1 MPGPL
6 SLAPSCCEPD
16 CDEAISIQ
24 VPGAPGVDGTN
35 GTDGEAGENAF
46 TTTSAQFAM
55 PAEGATVSVLMGST
69 AWLVL
74 NQPLAVQTAGTM
86 LVNSITNSTT
96 AVLLN
101 PENTG
106 TGAYAA
112 NAAPATAIPAG
123 SKISPS
129 GVQGPSGALTGA
141 AGGDLKG
148 TYPNPKILVA
158 NTKGSIPAGNGT
170 DTIAKAV
177 GGNGT
182 ILHADSTQAT
192 GLAYRGVD
200 LAGVN
205 TTISGAVPIANGG
218 TGQATKATGFD
229 ALSPNTTRGDISVRG
244 AAVNQRLAV
253 GTVGQVM
260 KSDGTDPA
268 WGKILPVNID
278 MASGPLPRYGLLGS
292 LTGAN
297 FNITTDQA
305 ITIQSGITRY
315 VIRRI
320 MVEAASISLTTA
332 AGGLY
337 TNAAKAGT
345 IIVAAG
351 QVYTALT
358 TSAKWVDLTLT
369 AVIGTDVLTA
379 TTVYLSLTT
388 AQGAAATAN
397 VWLFGENLTP

>member
-6 SLAPSCCEPD
+6 SLAPSCCDPD
-16 CDEAISIQ
+16 CDEAQSIQ
-24 VPGAPGVDGTN
+24 VPGPAGVDGS
-35 GTDGEAGENAF
+35 DGIDGVDGENAF

-55 PAEGATVSVLMGST
+55 PAEGATVSALVAST
-69 AWLVL
+69 AFMVVGQTLY
-74 NQPLAVQTAGTM
+74 VQTAGYM
-86 LVNSITNSTT
+86 QVSSITNSTT
-96 AVLLN
+96 VVLLN
-101 PENTG
+101 PENTASS
-106 TGAYAA
+106 AYTV

-123 SKISPS
+123 SKVAPS
-129 GVQGPSGALTGA
+129 GTQGPSGALTGA

-170 DTIAKAV
+170 DTIAKTV
-177 GGNGT
+177 GADDT

-192 GLAYRGVD
+192 GLAWRGID
-200 LAGVN
+200 LDGAN
-205 TTISGAVPIANGG
+205 TAISGEVPIANGG
-218 TGQATKATGFD
+218 TGQATKAAGFD
-229 ALSPNTTRGDISVRG
+229 ALNPNTTRGDITIRG
-244 AAVNQRLAV
+244 AATNQRLGV

-268 WGKILPVNID
+268 WGKILPVNVD

-305 ITIQSGITRY
+305 ITIQSGVARY

-358 TSAKWVDLTLT
+358 TSAKWIDLTLT

-379 TTVYLSLTT
+379 TTIYLSLTT

-397 VWLFGENLTP
+397 VWVFGENLTP